1 MKKKITI
8 AVAAALAL
16 ALIIALVMT
25 LVLCG
30 GDDPI
35 VYSYDYFAEDLSQYI
50 DLADGDYKG
59 YDLTVKMTEVT
70 DALVDEW
77 IMHVLCENRIDEP
90 TSPGKSV
97 PLSVGDV
104 LEAWCRSYI
113 IDENG
118 NEIELDVTAGEL
130 GKSGVGDK
138 KITIGEGLLP
148 LGVESALLGIVI
160 ADYPEMD
167 EVSLKGGDVISEDD
181 VLYISYSV
189 TTPTGKKSYTSVRVD
204 LSRTDLDAEFG
215 DGFRDAFVGKS
226 LTESKDG
233 KLSVEKFTAIGED
246 GRYAYDNIRVDY
258 AYPKDAGCITV
269 SGKLPHGYSDY
280 DLACETVYYDI
291 FPEYFT
297 AYDTPELDAKFI
309 SETLKITDEMLA
321 EYEGDNTV
329 EQYRAYVKAELIRES
344 EEELRAIGEEAMWYH
359 YNEAAKVISYP
370 NDAVMAI
377 YTKDLEEIELLWQNY
392 RDEYPSLDAF
402 VYAYFSMP
410 MSTDWRA
417 ALKADAEA
425 EVKEKLIFY
434 YVIRKENLLPTEEK
448 YRELF
453 DAVFDEFVVYYMDGK
468 TAEDYDS
475 IDAYNAARAE
485 AEVAVMDYYGEDF
498 FRHQVYYDYALDAL
512 LGFANLQIIN

>member
-1 MKKKITI
+1 MKRIITLATLTALLLSLGLGLTSCKKNEPKT
-8 AVAAALAL
+8 
-16 ALIIALVMT
+16 
-25 LVLCG
+25 
-30 GDDPI
+30 
-35 VYSYDYFAEDLSQYI
+35 YSYDYFAEDLSQYI

-118 NEIELDVTAGEL
+118 NEIELDVPAGEL

-233 KLSVEKFTAIGED
+233 KLSVEKFTVIGED

-269 SGKLPHGYSDY
+269 AGKLPHGYSDY
-280 DLACETVYYDI
+280 DLACKTVYYDI

-297 AYDTPELDAKFI
+297 AYDIPKLDAQFI
-309 SETLKITDEMLA
+309 NETLKITDEMLA
-321 EYEGDNTV
+321 EYEGDAV
-329 EQYRAYVKAELIRES
+329 EKYRAYVRAELIRES
-344 EEELRAIGEEAMWYH
+344 EEELRLIGEEAMWYH

-410 MSTDWRA
+410 TSTDWRA
-417 ALKADAEA
+417 MLMSDAEA

-434 YVIRKENLLPTEEK
+434 YIIRKENLIPTEEK

-468 TAEDYDS
+468 TEADYDS
-475 IDAYNAARAE
+475 TDAYGAARAE
-485 AEVAVMDYYGEDF
+485 AEAAVMDYYGEDF